1 MTSEEK
7 KSCHGIIHTSSL
19 LAGAVGAGLA
29 QIPTSDNLLITPI
42 QLTMTVALGEVF
54 GITMSQSSAKAA
66 LASAIAATVGRT
78 VSQVFIGWIPGV
90 GNVINATTAA
100 TVTEAIGWA
109 LALEFERQSLSY
121 QKRG

>member
-19 LAGAVGAGLA
+19 AAGAVGAGFA

-42 QLTMTVALGEVF
+42 QLSMTVALGKVF

-66 LASAIAATVGRT
+66 LASAIGATVGRT
-78 VSQVFIGWIPGV
+78 ISQVFLGWIPGV

-121 QKRG
+121 

>member
-7 KSCHGIIHTSSL
+7 KSCHGIIHAHSVA
-19 LAGAVGAGLA
+19 AGAVGAGFA
-29 QIPTSDNLLITPI
+29 QIPTSDNLIITPI
-42 QLTMTVALGEVF
+42 QLSMTIALGEVF
-54 GITMSQSSAKAA
+54 GITMSQSSAQAA
-66 LASAIAATVGRT
+66 LASAIGATVGRT
-78 VSQVFIGWIPGV
+78 ISQVLLGWIPGV

-121 QKRG
+121 

>member
-1 MTSEEK
+1 MTNEEQK
-7 KSCHGIIHTSSL
+7 LCHGIIHTSSL
-19 LAGAVGAGLA
+19 AAGAVGAGFA

-42 QLTMTVALGEVF
+42 QLSMTVALGKVF

-66 LASAIAATVGRT
+66 LASAIGATVGRT
-78 VSQVFIGWIPGV
+78 ISQVFLGWIPGV

-121 QKRG
+121 

>member
-19 LAGAVGAGLA
+19 LAGAVGAGFA
-29 QIPTSDNLLITPI
+29 QIPTSDNLIITPI
-42 QLTMTVALGEVF
+42 QLSMTVALGEVF
-54 GITMSQSSAKAA
+54 GITMSQSSASAA
-66 LASAIAATVGRT
+66 LASAIGATVGRT
-78 VSQVFIGWIPGV
+78 ISQVFLGWIPGV

-109 LALEFERQSLSY
+109 LALEFEHQSLSY
-121 QKRG
+121 

>member
-19 LAGAVGAGLA
+19 LAGAVGAGFA

-54 GITMSQSSAKAA
+54 GIG
-66 LASAIAATVGRT
+66 I
-78 VSQVFIGWIPGV
+78 
-90 GNVINATTAA
+90 
-100 TVTEAIGWA
+100 
-109 LALEFERQSLSY
+109 
-121 QKRG
+121 